1 MTKNAGGTP
10 IESLEQLEAIY
21 RAGVKTG
28 EQRRVGTEHEKFVV
42 RRDRPGVVPYDGP
55 DGIRV
60 LLENLERRFGYDR
73 MEDRGHLIGL
83 VRDGASLTLEPG
95 GQFELSGAPFE
106 SLLDT
111 ERELEQH
118 FAEVR
123 QVCDELG
130 LVCVGAGL
138 NGLQGLDE
146 VDWMPKSRYKIM
158 RRYMERVGSLG
169 HWMMKMTCTV
179 QANFDFTSEDDAA
192 DILRTALWLSPLV
205 SAIFARSP
213 IKERRPS
220 GFMSTRCHVWTDT
233 DPDRTGFPA
242 FMLAGGFGFRDYLAY
257 TLDVPMYF
265 IIRDGQ
271 YLDMAGHSFRDFMR
285 DGHEGH
291 TATVEDYEDHIS
303 TLFPEVRMKRYI
315 EVRGADVG
323 PMGYIMGLPALWKGI
338 LYDAG
343 AREGARGLVEE
354 LTVDQRAQLFQ
365 NAIRWSLDGPFPG
378 SDRLIREV
386 VQELLRI
393 ASGGLPEEERRFLE
407 PLREDAHA
415 ELDPAHRL
423 LARWNELGGD
433 TAAWFLE
440 QSYW

>member
-1 MTKNAGGTP
+1 MDQKSGGAP
-10 IESLEQLEAIY
+10 LS
-21 RAGVKTG
+21 GVDELVAFFASGIKPAT
-28 EQRRVGTEHEKFVV
+28 QRRVGTEHAKFVV
-42 RRDRPGVVPYDGP
+42 RRSAPGVVHYEGP

-60 LLENLERRFGYDR
+60 LLETLMQRFGYEPIR
-73 MEDRGHLIGL
+73 DRGNLIGL
-83 VRDGASLTLEPG
+83 LRDGASLTLEPG
-95 GQFELSGAPFE
+95 GQFELSGAPFA

-111 ERELEQH
+111 ERELDLH

-123 QVCDELG
+123 EVCDELG
-130 LVCVGAGL
+130 LVCVGAGI

-146 VDWMPKSRYKIM
+146 IDWMPKSRYAIM
-158 RRYMERVGSLG
+158 RRYMERVGTLG

-179 QANFDFTSEDDAA
+179 QANFDFTSEEDAA
-192 DILRTALWLSPLV
+192 DILRTALWLSPVV

-220 GFMSTRCHVWTDT
+220 GFMSSRCHIWTDT
-233 DPDRTGFPA
+233 DPDRTGFPS
-242 FMLAGGFGFRDYLAY
+242 FMLDGGFGFRDYVEY

-271 YLDMAGHSFRDFMR
+271 YIDMAGHSFRAFMA
-285 DGHEGH
+285 DGHEGQV
-291 TATVEDYEDHIS
+291 ATLTDYEDHVS

-323 PMGYIMGLPALWKGI
+323 PREYILGLPALWKGI
-338 LYDAG
+338 LYDDS
-343 AREGARGLVEE
+343 ARASARALVTDLSVSQRTE
-354 LTVDQRAQLFQ
+354 LFT

-378 SDRLIREV
+378 GDGQIREV
-386 VQELLRI
+386 AAELIRI
-393 ASGGLPEEERRFLE
+393 ASAGLPADERRFLA
-407 PLREDAHA
+407 PLQADAA
-415 ELDPAHRL
+415 ADLDPAHRL

-433 TAAWFLE
+433 TATWFLE